1 MTKDGTAKL
10 STTMYTNEKRV
21 KKRKKRR
28 AEQQY
33 LQICTTEDSTNIY
46 SHIHAEGQAE
56 T

>member
-10 STTMYTNEKRV
+10 STTMYKNKKRV
-21 KKRKKRR
+21 
-28 AEQQY
+28 EQQY